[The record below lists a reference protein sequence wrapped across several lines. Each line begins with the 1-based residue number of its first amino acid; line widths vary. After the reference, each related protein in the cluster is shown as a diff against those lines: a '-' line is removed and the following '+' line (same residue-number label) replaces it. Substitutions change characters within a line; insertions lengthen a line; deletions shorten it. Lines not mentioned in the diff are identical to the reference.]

1 MSDARRV
8 TDIMLPQKSQDS
20 FVALRHCGHEQ
31 CSPGHTFGPSFR
43 DHYLIHFVAAGRG
56 TFAKAGRHYAL
67 GPGQGFLIVPGEVTT
82 YYADME
88 QPWEY
93 YWFGFAGDAAAHILP
108 LCGLSNQSPLFGC
121 TDLPAAVRRAQ
132 RLLDCANL
140 PAPGRDC
147 ALLAHMFAFLSLMN
161 APSPAPPG
169 ADPGSDS
176 AYRALQYLQ
185 DNFSY
190 AITVEDIARQVG
202 LSRSQLFRVFKAK
215 YGHSVKEALV
225 GYRLDTARRMLQGSP
240 YTVTQIC
247 YSCGFTDLNH
257 FSKMFRRRYGC
268 SPRAC
273 RRGDTLPP
281 SFGI

>member
-1 MSDARRV
+1 MPDTHRM
-8 TDIMLPQKSQDS
+8 TDIMLPPRSQDP
-20 FVALRHCGHEQ
+20 FVALRHCGHEK
-31 CSPGHTFGPSFR
+31 CVPGHTFGPFFR

-56 TFAKAGRHYAL
+56 TFEKEDRRYTL

-82 YYADME
+82 YYADID

-93 YWFGFAGDAAAHILP
+93 YWFGFAGDAAAHLLP
-108 LCGLSNQSPLFGC
+108 LCGVSARFPIFTC
-121 TDLPAAVRRAQ
+121 ADLPAAVRRAQ

-147 ALLAHMFAFLSLMN
+147 ALLAHMFAFLSLM
-161 APSPAPPG
+161 AADSPAQSPAAAVSSP
-169 ADPGSDS
+169 A
-176 AYRALQYLQ
+176 AVALQYLQ

-202 LSRSQLFRVFKAK
+202 LSRSQLFRVFKAQ
-215 YGHSVKEALV
+215 YGCSVKESLLT
-225 GYRLDTARRMLQGSP
+225 YRLDMARRMLRGSP

-257 FSKMFRRRYGC
+257 FSKMFRRRYAC
-268 SPRAC
+268 SPRAY
-273 RRGDTLPP
+273 RQLP
-281 SFGI
+281 